1 MPRPT
6 VAVNLP
12 AEEAES
18 VVAELAAAGFTTTIV
33 RTIDEMAELLERDT
47 RIGVAVL
54 DAEGDLSL
62 TLEMY
67 ALLHE
72 DGRSIPALMIVA
84 PRDLER
90 FAQNAGATLEDEYFA
105 RPYSTD
111 SLRWRVEA
119 MCIRLQTVDDGS
131 GDVLSGAGVDTSVW
145 GRRASII
152 TIFNPK
158 GGVGKTTLATN
169 IASTLR
175 AKGDLD
181 VLLVD
186 ADTVTGHVT
195 TSLALEHVRTVADS
209 WRDEADGGPAE
220 TLVDIASNHESGMR
234 VVSLTDSP
242 LYTEILDAERVANA
256 IVAARKSF
264 DFIVVDLHPSYSQ
277 LNLAIFIVS
286 DRILVPVTPDVPAIR
301 AAVQFRDVARE
312 LGLVERLSL
321 VINRANSGVS
331 VEDIEKTVGLTSIAL
346 IRSAGMQL
354 VRAANEGK
362 TLIERYPRELV
373 TADFAALCEQLTGKP
388 SAQPQR
394 QGFRLFGRKV
404 PARV

>member
-1 MPRPT
+1 VPRPT

-18 VVAELAAAGFTTTIV
+18 VIAELAAAGFTSDIV
-33 RTIDEMAELLERDT
+33 RTVDELAELLERNS
-47 RIGVAVL
+47 RVGVAIL

-67 ALLHE
+67 AVLHE

-90 FAQNAGATLEDEYFA
+90 FAQHAGATLEDEYFA

-175 AKGDLD
+175 AKGGHD

-195 TSLALEHVRTVADS
+195 TSLALEHVRTVADA
-209 WRDEADGGPAE
+209 WRDEEEGGPAE
-220 TLVDIASNHESGMR
+220 SLVDLAGQHESGLM
-234 VVSLTDSP
+234 VISLTDSP
-242 LYTEILDAERVANA
+242 VHTEILDAERVANA
-256 IVAARKSF
+256 IAAARKSF
-264 DFIVVDLHPSYSQ
+264 DYIVVDLHPSYSQ

-312 LGLVERLSL
+312 LGLLERLSL

-346 IRSAGMQL
+346 VRSAGMQL

-362 TLIERYPRELV
+362 TLIERYPKELV
-373 TADFAALCEQLTGKP
+373 TLDFQALADKLTGKTTAP
-388 SAQPQR
+388 PQR
-394 QGFRLFGRKV
+394 SGFRLFGRKV

>member
-1 MPRPT
+1 VARPT
-6 VAVNLP
+6 VAINLP
-12 AEEAES
+12 ADEADP
-18 VVAELAAAGFTTTIV
+18 VNVELAAAGFTTHLVGTV
-33 RTIDEMAELLERDT
+33 DELAELLARDQ
-47 RIGVAVL
+47 RVGVAIL

-72 DGRSIPALMIVA
+72 DGRSIPALMIVSA
-84 PRDLER
+84 RDLER
-90 FAQNAGATLEDEYFA
+90 FAQHANATLDDEYFA

-119 MCIRLQTVDDGS
+119 MCIRIQTVDDGS
-131 GDVLSGAGVDTSVW
+131 GAVLSGSGVDTAVW
-145 GRRASII
+145 GRRAQII
-152 TIFNPK
+152 TVFNPK

-169 IASTLR
+169 IAATFQAS
-175 AKGDLD
+175 GGHE

-186 ADTVTGHVT
+186 ADTVTGHVA
-195 TSLALEHVRTVADS
+195 TSLGIEHVRTVADS
-209 WRDEADGGPAE
+209 WRDEAEGGPSEAL
-220 TLVDIASNHESGMR
+220 TDLASQHESGLR
-234 VVSLTDSP
+234 VISLTDSP
-242 LYTEILDAERVANA
+242 VHTDVLDAERVATA
-256 IVAARKSF
+256 IAGARKGF
-264 DFIVVDLHPSYSQ
+264 DYIVVDLHPSYSQ
-277 LNLAIFIVS
+277 LNLAIFMVS

-312 LGLVERLSL
+312 LGLLERVAL

-331 VEDIEKTVGLTSIAL
+331 VDDIERTVGLTSIAR

-373 TADFAALCEQLTGKP
+373 TQDFRGLAARLSGKKE
-388 SAQPQR
+388 AQPQR
-394 QGFRLFGRKV
+394 SGFRLFGRKV
-404 PARV
+404 AART

>member
-1 MPRPT
+1 VARPT
-6 VAVNLP
+6 VAINLP
-12 AEEAES
+12 VDEADS
-18 VVAELAAAGFTTTIV
+18 VNAELAAAGFTTQLVATV
-33 RTIDEMAELLERDT
+33 DELADLLERDPKV
-47 RIGVAVL
+47 GVAIL

-72 DGRSIPALMIVA
+72 DGRAVPALMIVS
-84 PRDLER
+84 PRDLDR
-90 FAQNAGATLEDEYFA
+90 FAQHANATLEDEYFA

-119 MCIRLQTVDDGS
+119 MCIRIQTVDDGS
-131 GDVLSGAGVDTSVW
+131 GAVLSGGVDTAIW

-152 TIFNPK
+152 TVFNPK

-169 IASTLR
+169 IAATLR
-175 AKGDLD
+175 TKDGHE

-195 TSLALEHVRTVADS
+195 TSLGLEHVRTVADS
-209 WRDEADGGPAE
+209 WRDEDEGGPAE
-220 TLVDIASNHESGMR
+220 SIVELASQHTTGLR
-234 VVSLTDSP
+234 VVALTHSP
-242 LYTEILDAERVANA
+242 VHTEILDPERVATSIA
-256 IVAARKSF
+256 GARKGF
-264 DFIVVDLHPSYSQ
+264 DYIVVDLHPSYSQ
-277 LNLAIFIVS
+277 LNLAIFMVS

-312 LGLVERLSL
+312 LGLLERVVL

-331 VEDIEKTVGLTSIAL
+331 TEAIEKTVGLTSIARV
-346 IRSAGMQL
+346 RSAGMQL

-362 TLIERYPRELV
+362 TLIESYPREPV
-373 TADFAALCEQLTGKP
+373 TGDFRALADRLSGKKVAEP
-388 SAQPQR
+388 ERA
-394 QGFRLFGRKV
+394 GFRLFGRKA
-404 PARV
+404 PARA

>member
-1 MPRPT
+1 VTRPT

-12 AEEAES
+12 AEEAEA
-18 VVAELAAAGFTTTIV
+18 VIAELAAAGFPTQPI
-33 RTIDEMAELLERDT
+33 RTVDDLADLLARDT
-47 RIGVAVL
+47 RVGVAIL
-54 DAEGDLSL
+54 DAEGDLGM

-67 ALLHE
+67 GLLHE
-72 DGRSIPALMIVA
+72 DGRSVPALMIVA

-90 FAQNAGATLEDEYFA
+90 FAQHAGATLEDEYFA

-131 GDVLSGAGVDTSVW
+131 GDVLSGTNVDTSVW
-145 GRRASII
+145 GRRASIV
-152 TIFNPK
+152 TVFNPK

-169 IASTLR
+169 IAATLR
-175 AKGDLD
+175 SKDGLD

-195 TSLALEHVRTVADS
+195 TSLGLEHVRTVADA
-209 WRDEADGGPAE
+209 WRDEEDGGQQE
-220 TLVDIASNHESGMR
+220 TLVDLASQHESGLR
-234 VVSLTDSP
+234 VISLTDSP
-242 LYTEILDAERVANA
+242 VHTEILDAERVANA

-312 LGLVERLSL
+312 LGLLERVSL
-321 VINRANSGVS
+321 IINRANSGVS
-331 VEDIEKTVGLTSIAL
+331 VDDIEKTVGLTSIAL
-346 IRSAGMQL
+346 VRSAGMQL

-362 TLIERYPRELV
+362 TLIDRYPRELI
-373 TADFAALCEQLTGKP
+373 TGDFSSLADKLTGKRTDR
-388 SAQPQR
+388 PQR
-394 QGFRLFGRKV
+394 AGFRLFGRKAT
-404 PARV
+404 ARV

>member
-1 MPRPT
+1 VARPT

-18 VVAELAAAGFTTTIV
+18 VITELAGAGFTTNIV
-33 RTIDEMAELLERDT
+33 RTVDDLAELLERDHH
-47 RIGVAVL
+47 IGVAIL

-67 ALLHE
+67 ALLRE
-72 DGRSIPALMIVA
+72 DGRSVPALMIVA
-84 PRDLER
+84 ARDLER
-90 FAQNAGATLEDEYFA
+90 FAEHAGATLEDEYFA

-169 IASTLR
+169 IASALQAR
-175 AKGDLD
+175 GGYE

-195 TSLALEHVRTVADS
+195 TSLALEHVRTVADA
-209 WRDEADGGPAE
+209 WRDESEGGPPE
-220 TLVDIASNHESGMR
+220 SLVDLASQHESGLR
-234 VVSLTDSP
+234 VISLTDSP
-242 LYTEILDAERVANA
+242 VHTDILDAERVATA
-256 IVAARKSF
+256 VAATRKSF
-264 DFIVVDLHPSYSQ
+264 DYIVVDLHPSYSQ
-277 LNLAIFIVS
+277 LNLGIFMVS

-312 LGLVERLSL
+312 LGLLERLSL

-346 IRSAGMQL
+346 VRSAGMQL

-362 TLIERYPRELV
+362 TLIERYPKELI
-373 TADFAALCEQLTGKP
+373 TLDFQSLTDKLTGKG
-388 SAQPQR
+388 AAAPQKS
-394 QGFRLFGRKV
+394 GFRLFGRKV
-404 PARV
+404 PVRV

>member
-1 MPRPT
+1 VARPT
-6 VAVNLP
+6 VAINLP
-12 AEEAES
+12 ADEAES
-18 VVAELAAAGFTTTIV
+18 VVAELATAGFPTEVV
-33 RTIDEMAELLERDT
+33 RTVDELADLLRRDP
-47 RIGVAVL
+47 RVGVAIL

-62 TLEMY
+62 TLELY
-67 ALLHE
+67 GLLHE
-72 DGRSIPALMIVA
+72 EDRSIPALMIVA

-90 FAQNAGATLEDEYFA
+90 FAQHAGATLEDEYFA

-131 GDVLSGAGVDTSVW
+131 GDVLSGADVDTSVW
-145 GRRASII
+145 GRRAQIV
-152 TIFNPK
+152 TVFNPK

-169 IASTLR
+169 IAATLR
-175 AKGDLD
+175 TKDGHD

-195 TSLALEHVRTVADS
+195 TSLALEHVRTVADA
-209 WRDEADGGPAE
+209 WRDEAEGGPTE
-220 TLVDIASNHESGMR
+220 SLVELTSQHESGLR
-234 VVSLTDSP
+234 VIALTDSP
-242 LYTEILDAERVANA
+242 VHTDILEAERVANA
-256 IVAARKSF
+256 IASARKMF
-264 DFIVVDLHPSYSQ
+264 DYIVVDLHPSYSQ

-312 LGLVERLSL
+312 LGLLDRVSL

-346 IRSAGMQL
+346 VRSAGMQL

-373 TADFAALCEQLTGKP
+373 TTDFHALVDKLTGKGTTP
-388 SAQPQR
+388 PARS
-394 QGFRLFGRKV
+394 GFRLFGRKV
-404 PARV
+404 AARA